1 MIYPNDNPLVGGHVA
16 DNRLLNAN
24 ITTHYAW
31 VNNEYVEV
39 LDTTLNPNKRD
50 NLLKQVDY
58 SDYEVKHMTKGVIDC
73 YNEDTLV
80 YSFTFDTVES
90 DYKAYGSTS
99 SGKAIFMA
107 NPRALVIPPE
117 AQNITITD
125 MGQTNLTTNT
135 GVLTSTVKFDGA
147 RWRTVVG
154 SSVISPDYGYTYGK
168 AFFMNGG
175 LTAIVSNNDVYEQ
188 RGPYSWAQINTV
200 FELPGTSVYSGRI
213 TKFVTKKV
221 EYDILTNEEI

>member
-1 MIYPNDNPLVGGHVA
+1 MIYKKDGETLDHVA
-16 DNRLLNAN
+16 DNRLMGTQKYQL
-24 ITTHYAW
+24 
-31 VNNEYVEV
+31 VNN
-39 LDTTLNPNKRD
+39 TLVNEDGTAITYSASKRD
-50 NLLKQVDY
+50 NMLSQQDY

-80 YSFTFDTVES
+80 YSFTFDMAES

-99 SGKAIFMA
+99 SGKAIFMI

-117 AQNITITD
+117 AMNITTTE
-125 MGQTNLTTNT
+125 MGQRSLTTNT
-135 GVLTSTVKFDGA
+135 GVLTSTVKFDGWG
-147 RWRTVVG
+147 WRTVVG
-154 SSVISPDYGYTYGK
+154 SSVVSPDYGYTYGK

-175 LTAIVSNNDVYEQ
+175 LTAIASNDDVFQ
-188 RGPYSWAQINTV
+188 QNGPYSWTQVNTV
-200 FELPGTSVYSGRI
+200 FVLPGTTVYSGRI